1 MARESI
7 TRCVWLVDTIKRY
20 GRITRKQLDECWQR
34 SPYSGGR
41 PLSRRTF
48 CNHRDAVEDLFNIR
62 IECDRY
68 SYEYYIADEDS
79 HNESVTNWLLNSVT
93 LNDVL
98 SGSRDISDRIFVEE
112 VPSARE
118 FLGMVISAL
127 KQHHPIRF
135 TYRPYSRSMPTPG
148 VVLEP
153 YFLKLFKQRWYVVG
167 RHVAEDRIKTY
178 ALDRMKDV
186 VTLSETFSDDPAFDP
201 EAYFKDSYGI
211 VVTQSEVRRVVL
223 KVDAR
228 QAKYF
233 NALPLHPSQQESI
246 HDSYSLFYYKMRITD
261 DFVEELLSHGSRV
274 TVLEPPE
281 LRARMRQE
289 LSDALRAYDDEPS

>member
-7 TRCVWLVDTIKRY
+7 NRCVWLVDTIKRY

-48 CNHRDAVEDLFNIR
+48 CNHRDAVEELFNIR
-62 IECDRY
+62 IECDRI

-79 HNESVTNWLLNSVT
+79 HNESVTNWLLNSVS
-93 LNDVL
+93 LNNVL
-98 SGSRDISDRIFVEE
+98 SGSREISDRIFVEE

-118 FLGMVISAL
+118 FLSTVITSL
-127 KQHHPIRF
+127 KQHHPIKF
-135 TYRPYSRSMPTPG
+135 TYRPYTRSVPTRG

-167 RHVAEDRIKTY
+167 HHVAEDRIKTY
-178 ALDRMKDV
+178 ALDRMTEV
-186 VTLSETFSDDPAFDP
+186 VTMPETFVDDPTFDP
-201 EAYFKDSYGI
+201 ETYFKDSYGI
-211 VVTQSEVRRVVL
+211 VVTKSDVRKIVL
-223 KVDAR
+223 KVDTR

-233 NALPLHPSQQESI
+233 NALPLHPSQHESI
-246 HDSYSLFYYKMRITD
+246 HDDYSLFYYNMRITD
-261 DFVEELLSHGSRV
+261 DFIEELLSHGPRV

-281 LRARMRQE
+281 LRAKMRQE
-289 LSDALRAYDDEPS
+289 LADSLKNYS

>member
-7 TRCVWLVDTIKRY
+7 NRCVWLVDTIKRY
-20 GRITRKQLDECWQR
+20 GRITRRELDECWQR
-34 SPYSGGR
+34 SPYSQGR

-48 CNHRDAVEDLFNIR
+48 CNHRDAVEELFNIR
-62 IECDRY
+62 IECDRN
-68 SYEYYIADEDS
+68 SYEYYIADDDA

-98 SGSRDISDRIFVEE
+98 SGSRDISDRIFVED
-112 VPSARE
+112 VPSARD
-118 FLGMVISAL
+118 FLGIVITAL

-135 TYRPYSRSMPTPG
+135 TYRPYTRTLPTPG

-167 RHVAEDRIKTY
+167 HHTAEDRIKTY
-178 ALDRMKDV
+178 ALDRMTEV
-186 VTLSETFSDDPAFDP
+186 VTLHDTFEDDPEFDP
-201 EAYFKDSYGI
+201 EEYFKHSYGI
-211 VVTQSEVRRVVL
+211 VVSQGDVRRVVL

-233 NALPLHPSQQESI
+233 NALPLHHTQRESL
-246 HDSYSLFYYKMRITD
+246 HDSYSLFTYRLRITD
-261 DFVEELLSHGSRV
+261 DFVEELLSHGPRI

-281 LRARMRQE
+281 LRAKMKQE
-289 LSDALRAYDDEPS
+289 LTESLRAYAD

>member
-7 TRCVWLVDTIKRY
+7 NRCVWLVDTIRRY
-20 GRITRKQLDECWQR
+20 GRITRRQLDECWQR
-34 SPYSGGR
+34 SPHSGGR

-48 CNHRDAVEDLFNIR
+48 CNHRDAVEELFNIR
-62 IECDRY
+62 IECDRN

-118 FLGMVISAL
+118 FLGTVISAL
-127 KQHHPIRF
+127 KQHHPVKF
-135 TYRPYSRSMPTPG
+135 TYRPYTRSMPTRG

-153 YFLKLFKQRWYVVG
+153 YFLKLFKQRWYLVG

-178 ALDRMKDV
+178 ALDRMTEV
-186 VTLSETFSDDPAFDP
+186 ITLTDTFEDDPTFDP
-201 EAYFKDSYGI
+201 ETYFKDSYGI
-211 VVTQSEVRRVVL
+211 VVTRSEPRKVVL
-223 KVDAR
+223 KVDTR

-233 NALPLHPSQQESI
+233 NALPLHPSQHESI
-246 HDSYSLFYYKMRITD
+246 HDSYSLFYYHMRITD
-261 DFVEELLSHGSRV
+261 DFVEELLSHGPRV

-281 LRARMRQE
+281 LRAKVQQE
-289 LSDALRAYDDEPS
+289 LSEALRNYQD

>member
-7 TRCVWLVDTIKRY
+7 NRCVWLVDTIKRY

-48 CNHRDAVEDLFNIR
+48 CNHRDAVEELFNIR
-62 IECDRY
+62 IECDRI

-79 HNESVTNWLLNSVT
+79 HNESVTNWLLNSVS
-93 LNDVL
+93 LNNVL
-98 SGSRDISDRIFVEE
+98 SGSREISDRIFVEE

-118 FLGMVISAL
+118 FLSTVITSL
-127 KQHHPIRF
+127 KQHHPIKF
-135 TYRPYSRSMPTPG
+135 TYRPYTRSVPTRG

-167 RHVAEDRIKTY
+167 HHVAEDRIKTY

-186 VTLSETFSDDPAFDP
+186 TALNDTFTPDPGFD
-201 EAYFKDSYGI
+201 AATYFKDSYGI
-211 VVTQSEVRRVVL
+211 VVTQSDVKKVVL
-223 KVDAR
+223 KVDSR

-233 NALPLHPSQQESI
+233 AALPLHHSQYQTVS
-246 HDSYSLFYYKMRITD
+246 DSYSLFTMWLRITD
-261 DFVEELLSHGSRV
+261 DFVEELLSHGPRI
-274 TVLEPPE
+274 TVLEPAE
-281 LRARMRQE
+281 LRARMKRE
-289 LSDALRAYDDEPS
+289 LGDALANYQD